1 MGLSFRAVSPKRKF
15 LVADIEVFINGQR
28 ITQGSLVSMSGQ
40 LIVRSAVPY
49 QLRMD
54 GVVWEP
60 IQSTDEGDEYAL
72 NSGGRC
78 TIFAND
84 SLAFYFTNDYVS
96 DFTFNRNELN
106 FFDSEGTAIAR
117 HYVLGTYNQQQ
128 MPANCERLAVAVYPT
143 DLDTASGLEFTSN
156 QEGTS
161 INKNVGATYVQAI
174 ITDFDKS
181 KYLQVKLGNVL
192 LSFITPAD

>member
-1 MGLSFRAVSPKRKF
+1 
-15 LVADIEVFINGQR
+15 
-28 ITQGSLVSMSGQ
+28 MSGQ
-40 LIVRSAVPY
+40 LIVRSAAPY

-60 IQSTDEGDEYAL
+60 VQSTDEGDEYVL

-106 FFDSEGTAIAR
+106 FFEEGGTAIAR
-117 HYVLGTYNQQQ
+117 YAVYGTYNQRQ
-128 MPANCERLAVAVYPT
+128 MPENCDSLAVAVYPV
-143 DLDTASGLEFTSN
+143 DIEAASALEFTSN
-156 QEGTS
+156 QEGLT
-161 INKNVGATYVQAI
+161 ITKNVRESFIQAI
-174 ITDFDKS
+174 IRGFDKS
-181 KYLQVKLGNVL
+181 KHLQVILGNVL